1 MLENDKSAGQR
12 IWPVY
17 LNLHED
23 DAQDGTKEMPT
34 SSSLSSDIG
43 TPRDYPSK
51 FITSLKT
58 SSCALYLLVELP
70 PFTGSQ
76 KPLGGDVPFPF
87 PLVSTKRNPMYN
99 KELWIGTPLNDCK

>member
-1 MLENDKSAGQR
+1 MYIQASMKVIPEIEQKKVPSLSS
-12 IWPVY
+12 
-17 LNLHED
+17 
-23 DAQDGTKEMPT
+23 T
-34 SSSLSSDIG
+34 SSSLSSDVG

-76 KPLGGDVPFPF
+76 KPLGGDVPFSF
-87 PLVSTKRNPMYN
+87 PLVSPNRNPMYN
-99 KELWIGTPLNDCK
+99 KELWIGTPLNV